1 MNGILIAVLIVTGL
15 LIYKIISSSRKQ
27 EGYKRW
33 KAGNRSNTEDTT
45 DTETTRKGWFSRYFG
60 TSAPITIP
68 WFDEEAVV
76 KCANLLGVEEA
87 ALKEILKDIPGHY
100 REFWIG
106 KRKGGY
112 RMISAPDKGDM
123 FYPDRSG
130 AGGKRCPQCALYR
143 RMRRK
148 PEICGKAGG
157 RHESRG
163 CN

>member
-33 KAGNRSNTEDTT
+33 KAG
-45 DTETTRKGWFSRYFG
+45 
-60 TSAPITIP
+60 SAPITIP

-100 REFWIG
+100 REFRIG
-106 KRKGGY
+106 TV
-112 RMISAPDKGDM
+112 
-123 FYPDRSG
+123 
-130 AGGKRCPQCALYR
+130 
-143 RMRRK
+143 
-148 PEICGKAGG
+148 
-157 RHESRG
+157 
-163 CN
+163 

>member
-68 WFDEEAVV
+68 WFDEEAVM
-76 KCANLLGVEEA
+76 KCANLLGVEEV

-106 KRKGGY
+106 KRK
-112 RMISAPDKGDM
+112 
-123 FYPDRSG
+123 
-130 AGGKRCPQCALYR
+130 
-143 RMRRK
+143 
-148 PEICGKAGG
+148 
-157 RHESRG
+157 
-163 CN
+163 